1 VKKQGFGVGKS
12 LYFYSFQL
20 QGVGLIMFISRT
32 RKLNPMADE
41 QNGSNNNRPIAMLID
56 ADNAQAAFVKE
67 VLAEASKYGRIT
79 VRRIYG
85 DWTTPNMNG
94 WKDCLQENAIQPI
107 QQFRYTVGK
116 NATDS
121 AMIIDTM
128 DILHSGAV
136 GGFCL
141 VTSDS
146 DYTRLATRLRE
157 SGAFVMGI
165 GRNATPKAF
174 TNACDLFVF
183 VENLR
188 SETQDPTE
196 PVDKKMAIPEKTP
209 AQEVLPLLQKAFEL
223 SAQEDGW
230 AFLGSIG
237 ASLRSL
243 DPSFDHRTFGFSSL
257 RSLVANFPAL
267 IELREQKKSAGNTII
282 SMRFK

>member
-1 VKKQGFGVGKS
+1 
-12 LYFYSFQL
+12 
-20 QGVGLIMFISRT
+20 
-32 RKLNPMADE
+32 MAND
-41 QNGSNNNRPIAMLID
+41 QNGSNTNRPIAMLID
-56 ADNAQAAFVKE
+56 GDNAQAVFVKE

-79 VRRIYG
+79 IRRIYG

-165 GRNATPKAF
+165 GRSATPKAF
-174 TNACDLFVF
+174 TSACDLFVF

-188 SETQDPTE
+188 LETQDSAE
-196 PVDKKMAIPEKTP
+196 IIDKKAATREKTP
-209 AQEVLPLLQKAFEL
+209 AQEALPLLKKAFKL

-230 AFLGSIG
+230 AALSSIG
-237 ASLRSL
+237 SSLRSL
-243 DPSFDHRTFGFSSL
+243 EPSFDHRTFGFSSL
-257 RSLVANFPAL
+257 RSLAANFPKL
-267 IELREQKKSAGNTII
+267 IELKEQKKSAGNTIV

>member
-1 VKKQGFGVGKS
+1 MFGS
-12 LYFYSFQL
+12 STQH
-20 QGVGLIMFISRT
+20 
-32 RKLNPMADE
+32 LNLMADE
-41 QNGSNNNRPIAMLID
+41 KNGSNTNRPIAMLID

-79 VRRIYG
+79 IRRIYG

-121 AMIIDTM
+121 AMIIDSM

-136 GGFCL
+136 GAFCL

-165 GRNATPKAF
+165 GRNGTPKAF

-188 SETQDPTE
+188 LETQDPTE
-196 PVDKKMAIPEKTP
+196 TFDKKAAPREKTP
-209 AQEVLPLLQKAFEL
+209 AQEALPLLKKAFKL

-230 AFLGSIG
+230 APLSSIG
-237 ASLRSL
+237 SSLRSL
-243 DPSFDHRTFGFSSL
+243 EPSFDHRTFGFSSL
-257 RSLVANFPAL
+257 RSLAANFPEL
-267 IELREQKKSAGNTII
+267 IELKEQKKSAGNAII